1 MMDEMPPFKDMMR
14 IKKNLDDF
22 GFDAGEKEEQ
32 ASDELVADWYDAT
45 DKLVNEARTTRNPRL
60 QNFSWNGYPHNG
72 TNNEK
77 VKWMTD
83 FHDRW
88 KKAKWESRRWLY
100 LNRGGIDPP
109 YGWKGE

>member
-1 MMDEMPPFKDMMR
+1 MTDEIPSFRELMAFRKS
-14 IKKNLDDF
+14 LDDF

-32 ASDELVADWYDAT
+32 ASDELVKDWWDAT
-45 DKLVNEARTTRNPRL
+45 DKLVGEARTTNNPRL
-60 QNFSWNGYPHNG
+60 KNFSWNGYPHNG

-88 KKAKWESRRWLY
+88 KNAKWESWRWRY
-100 LNRGGIDPP
+100 LNRGGDPP
-109 YGWKGE
+109 PGWKGE